1 MRAVYAGRGAIVH
14 AVGLAG
20 IRCELI
26 QSTIQSH
33 FLTARGIFTIN
44 IELLISIFLFAITAA
59 ITPGPN
65 NVMLMSSGVNFGIRR
80 SLPLFLGVV
89 IGFPV
94 MVVAIGLGFELV
106 FRAWPGLHD
115 VITVVGV
122 LYLLYLAWRIARS
135 DKPEQEKG
143 AGRPITFIQ
152 SALFQWVNPK
162 AWVMATGA
170 LAAFTTNAEGFTF
183 QVLVIAAVFMASAI
197 PSAAV
202 WLVFGYA
209 LQKLLADP
217 RWLHRFNIS
226 MALLLVLSIVPVVI
240 NFFR

>member
-1 MRAVYAGRGAIVH
+1 
-14 AVGLAG
+14 
-20 IRCELI
+20 
-26 QSTIQSH
+26 
-33 FLTARGIFTIN
+33 
-44 IELLISIFLFAITAA
+44 
-59 ITPGPN
+59 
-65 NVMLMSSGVNFGIRR
+65 MLMSSGVNFGIRR

-135 DKPEQEKG
+135 DRPEQEKG
-143 AGRPITFIQ
+143 AGRPISFIQ

-170 LAAFTTNAEGFTF
+170 LAAFTADTSGFTA
-183 QVLVIAAVFMASAI
+183 QVLIIAGVFMASAI

-202 WLVFGYA
+202 WLIFGYA
-209 LQKLLADP
+209 LQRLLADP
-217 RWLHRFNIS
+217 PWLHRFNIC
-226 MALLLVLSIVPVVI
+226 MAVLLVLSIIPVIV